1 LAKKIEEN
9 YMAHIVVIG
18 ASTGGL
24 PFAYDIKKTLGSNH
38 TVTVISNNPNF
49 NFIPSNPW
57 LAVGWRNEEAIS
69 FELKPRL
76 KRKDINLIVGEAT
89 EIKPDE
95 NQVVVGDQTVD
106 YDYLVLATGP
116 KLAFDEVEGLGPKG
130 HSISICTTEHA
141 KIASEEW
148 NNFCNNGGGP
158 IVVGAVQGASCFGPA
173 YEFATIMDTD
183 LKKRGIRDKCPMTF
197 VTAEPYIGHL
207 GLGGV
212 GDSKGLLESEFRSR
226 HIKWVANAK
235 VASVASDKVTVEEVN
250 DEGKT
255 IKTHEIA
262 TKYTMMLPAF
272 KGVDAVAKLAEVDP
286 GYVNPRGFVMI
297 NSYQQSPVKDNIFSL
312 GVNVAIPPVED
323 TPVMCGT
330 PKTGY
335 MIESMVTAIVHNIK
349 DMVDGNEPSHVPT
362 WNAVCIADMG
372 DTGAAFV
379 AMPQIPPRNVTW
391 AKKGKMMHLAKIAF
405 EKFFIR
411 NMKTG
416 NSEPA
421 YQKYIFKMLGIERLK
436 KK

>member
-1 LAKKIEEN
+1 MAKKIEEN

-69 FELKPRL
+69 FELKPCL

>member
-1 LAKKIEEN
+1 
-9 YMAHIVVIG
+9 MAHVVVIG

-24 PFAYDIKKTLGSNH
+24 PFAYDAKKTLGKEH
-38 TVTVISNNPNF
+38 EVTVISNNPNF

-57 LAVGWRNEEAIS
+57 VAVGWRSEDDIS
-69 FELKPRL
+69 FELAPRL
-76 KRKDINLIVGEAT
+76 KRKGINLIVGEAT
-89 EIKPDE
+89 EIKPDD
-95 NQVVVGDQTVD
+95 NQVMVGDQVVD

-116 KLAFDEVEGLGPKG
+116 KLAFDEVDGLGPDG
-130 HSISICTTEHA
+130 HSVSICTTAHA
-141 KIASEEW
+141 KVASNEW
-148 NNFCNNGGGP
+148 EAFCNNGGGP

-173 YEFATIMDTD
+173 YEFACIMDTD

-212 GDSKGLLESEFRSR
+212 GDSKGLLESEFRQR
-226 HIKWVANAK
+226 HIKWITNAK
-235 VASVASDKVTVEEVN
+235 VASIAADKVI
-250 DEGKT
+250 G
-255 IKTHEIA
+255 
-262 TKYTMMLPAF
+262 
-272 KGVDAVAKLAEVDP
+272 
-286 GYVNPRGFVMI
+286 GFVMI
-297 NSYQQSPVKDNIFSL
+297 NDYQQSPVKENIFSV
-312 GVNVAIPPVED
+312 GVNIAIPPVEP

-335 MIESMVTAIVHNIK
+335 MIESMVTAVVHNIE
-349 DMVDGNEPSHVPT
+349 DMIAGKSPSNIPT

-391 AKKGKMMHLAKIAF
+391 AKKGKIMHLAKIAF

-416 NSEPA
+416 NPEPA

-436 KK
+436 SKS

>member
-1 LAKKIEEN
+1 
-9 YMAHIVVIG
+9 MAHVVVIG

-24 PFAYDIKKTLGSNH
+24 PFAYDIKKTLGTEH
-38 TVTVISNNPNF
+38 KVTVISNNPNF

-57 LAVGWRNEEAIS
+57 LAVGWRREDDIS
-69 FELKPRL
+69 FELAPHL
-76 KRKDINLIVGEAT
+76 KHKDINFIVGEAT
-89 EIKPDE
+89 EIKPNV
-95 NQVVVGDQTVD
+95 NQVMVGNQTVD

-116 KLAFDEVEGLGPKG
+116 KLAFDEVPGLGPKG
-130 HSISICTTEHA
+130 HSISICTTAHA
-141 KIASEEW
+141 KIASSEW
-148 NNFCNNGGGP
+148 EVFCNNGGGP

-183 LKKRGIRDKCPMTF
+183 LKKRGIRDKCPITF
-197 VTAEPYIGHL
+197 ITAEPYIGHL

-212 GDSKGLLESEFRSR
+212 GDSKGLLESEFRQR
-226 HIKWVANAK
+226 HIKWITNSK
-235 VASVASDKVTVEEVN
+235 VVLVTADTVTVDEVN
-250 DEGKT
+250 DEGNT
-255 IKTHEIA
+255 IKTHEVA
-262 TKYTMMLPAF
+262 TKLTMMLPAF
-272 KGVDAVAKLAEVDP
+272 KGVDTVAKLAEVDA

-297 NSYQQSPVKDNIFSL
+297 NDYQQSPVKDNIFSV
-312 GVNVAIPPVED
+312 GVNIAIPPVES

-335 MIESMVTAIVHNIK
+335 MIESMVTAVVHNIE
-349 DMVDGNEPSHVPT
+349 DMIGGKVPSHIPT

>member
-1 LAKKIEEN
+1 
-9 YMAHIVVIG
+9 MAHIVVIG

-24 PFAYDIKKTLGSNH
+24 PFAYDIKKTLGDGH
-38 TVTVISNNPNF
+38 QVTVISNSPNF

-57 LAVGWRNEEAIS
+57 VAVGWRTEADIS
-69 FELKPRL
+69 FELELHL
-76 KRKDINLIVGEAT
+76 KRKDINLIVGEAKQ
-89 EIKPDE
+89 IKPDD
-95 NQVVVGDQTVD
+95 NQVLVGEQIIR

-116 KLAFDEVEGLGPKG
+116 KLAFDEIAGFGPDNN
-130 HSISICTTEHA
+130 SASICTTAHA
-141 KIASEEW
+141 KISSKQW
-148 NNFCNNGGGP
+148 QSFCDQGGGP

-173 YEFATIMDTD
+173 YEFAAIMDTD
-183 LKKRGIRDKCPMTF
+183 LKKRGIRDKCPITF

-212 GDSKGLLESEFRSR
+212 GDSKGLLESEFRQR
-226 HIKWVANAK
+226 HIKWITNAIVQSVEADKVIVEELDNKAK
-235 VASVASDKVTVEEVN
+235 VVETHKVES
-250 DEGKT
+250 KF
-255 IKTHEIA
+255 
-262 TKYTMMLPAF
+262 TMMLPAF
-272 KGVDAVAKLAEVDP
+272 QGVDVVAKLSEVDS
-286 GYVNPRGFVMI
+286 GYVNPRGFVNI
-297 NSYQQSPVKDNIFSL
+297 NDYQQSPVKDNIFAI
-312 GVNVAIPPVED
+312 GVNIAIPPVEE
-323 TPVMCGT
+323 TPVACGT

-335 MIESMVTAIVHNIK
+335 MIESMVTAVVHNIE
-349 DMVDGNEPSHVPT
+349 DMINGTPPSHIPT

-405 EKFFIR
+405 EKFFLR

>member
-1 LAKKIEEN
+1 
-9 YMAHIVVIG
+9 MAHIVVIG

-24 PFAYDIKKTLGSNH
+24 PFAYDVKKTLGKDH
-38 TVTVISNNPNF
+38 EVTVISNNPNF

-57 LAVGWRNEEAIS
+57 VAVGWRTSENIS
-69 FELKPRL
+69 FELAPRL
-76 KRKDINLIVGEAT
+76 KRKNINLIVGEAT
-89 EIKPDE
+89 EIKPND
-95 NQVVVGDQTVD
+95 NQVMVGDEVVD

-116 KLAFDEVEGLGPKG
+116 KLAFDEVDGLGPDG
-130 HSISICTTEHA
+130 HSVSICTTAHA
-141 KIASEEW
+141 EVACHDWE
-148 NNFCNNGGGP
+148 NFCANGGGP

-183 LKKRGIRDKCPMTF
+183 LKKRGIRDKCPITF
-197 VTAEPYIGHL
+197 VTPEPYIGHL

-212 GDSKGLLESEFRSR
+212 GDSKGLLESEFRHR
-226 HIKWVANAK
+226 HIKWHTNSK
-235 VASVASDKVTVEEVN
+235 VDKVETGKVSVSECDDNGEAVKAVEIES
-250 DEGKT
+250 
-255 IKTHEIA
+255 
-262 TKYTMMLPAF
+262 KYTMLLPAF
-272 KGVDAVAKLAEVDP
+272 KGVDTVANLADVAS
-286 GYVNPRGFVMI
+286 GFVNPRGFVMI
-297 NSYQQSPVKDNIFSL
+297 NEYQQSPVKDNIFSL
-312 GVNVAIPPVED
+312 GVNVAIPPVEA
-323 TPVMCGT
+323 TPIMCGT

-335 MIESMVTAIVHNIK
+335 MIESMVTAIVHNIE
-349 DMVDGNEPSHVPT
+349 DMINERPPSNIPT

-416 NSEPA
+416 NSEPS

>member
-1 LAKKIEEN
+1 
-9 YMAHIVVIG
+9 MAHIVVIG

-173 YEFATIMDTD
+173 YEFAAIMDTD

-362 WNAVCIADMG
+362 WNSVCIADMG

>member
-1 LAKKIEEN
+1 
-9 YMAHIVVIG
+9 MAHIVVIG

-24 PFAYDIKKTLGSNH
+24 PFAYDIKKTLGSGH
-38 TVTVISNNPNF
+38 KVTVISNNPNF

-57 LAVGWRNEEAIS
+57 LAVGWRSEEDIS
-69 FELKPRL
+69 FELEPRL

-89 EIKPDE
+89 EIKPND
-95 NQVVVGDQTVD
+95 NQVMVGDQVVD

-116 KLAFDEVEGLGPKG
+116 KLAFDEVEGLGPDG
-130 HSISICTTEHA
+130 HSVSICTTAHA
-141 KIASEEW
+141 KVASSEW
-148 NNFCNNGGGP
+148 EVFCNNGGGP

-212 GDSKGLLESEFRSR
+212 GDSKGLLESEFRQR
-226 HIKWVANAK
+226 HIKWITNAK
-235 VASVASDKVTVEEVN
+235 VASVSADTVTVEEV
-250 DEGKT
+250 DDAGKT
-255 IKTHEIA
+255 IKTHEVV
-262 TKYTMMLPAF
+262 TKHTMLLPAF
-272 KGVDAVAKLAEVDP
+272 KGVDAVAKLAEVDA

-297 NSYQQSPVKDNIFSL
+297 NSYQQSPVKDNVFSL
-312 GVNVAIPPVED
+312 GVNVAIPPVEA

-335 MIESMVTAIVHNIK
+335 MIESMVTAIVHNIEE
-349 DMVDGNEPSHVPT
+349 MIAGNAPSHIPT

>member
-1 LAKKIEEN
+1 
-9 YMAHIVVIG
+9 MARIVVIG

-24 PFAYDIKKTLGSNH
+24 PFAYDMKKTVGKAH
-38 TVTVISNNPNF
+38 DVVVISNNPNF

-57 LAVGWRNEEAIS
+57 VAVGWRSEDDIS
-69 FELKPRL
+69 FELEPRL
-76 KRKDINLIVGEAT
+76 KRKGIELIVGEAT
-89 EIKPDE
+89 DIKPDD
-95 NQVVVGDQTVD
+95 NQVVVDGEQVID

-116 KLAFDEVEGLGPKG
+116 KLAFDEVDGLGPDG
-130 HSISICTTEHA
+130 HSVSICTTAHA
-141 KIASEEW
+141 KIASRDWET
-148 NNFCNNGGGP
+148 FCAGGGGP

-173 YEFATIMDTD
+173 YEFAAIMDTD

-212 GDSKGLLESEFRSR
+212 GDSKGLLESEFRHR
-226 HIKWVANAK
+226 HIKWITNAK
-235 VASVASDKVTVEEVN
+235 VASVAQDLVTVEQVN
-250 DEGKT
+250 DEGEV
-255 IKTHEIA
+255 IKTHEVP
-262 TKYTMMLPAF
+262 TKHTMMLPAF
-272 KGVDAVAKLAEVDP
+272 KGVDVVSKLAEVGE

-297 NSYQQSPVKDNIFSL
+297 NEYQQSPVKDNIFSL
-312 GVNVAIPPVED
+312 GVNVAIPPVEA

-335 MIESMVTAIVHNIK
+335 MIESMVTAIVHNIEE
-349 DMVDGNEPSHVPT
+349 MLAGQTPSHKPT

-416 NSEPA
+416 NSEPS
-421 YQKYIFKMLGIERLK
+421 YQKYIFKMLGIERIRK
-436 KK
+436 HD

>member
-1 LAKKIEEN
+1 LAKKIEES

-173 YEFATIMDTD
+173 YEFAAIMDTD

>member
-1 LAKKIEEN
+1 
-9 YMAHIVVIG
+9 MARVVVIG

-24 PFAYDIKKTLGSNH
+24 PFAYDIKKTLGKNH
-38 TVTVISNNPNF
+38 EVTVISNNPNF

-57 LAVGWRNEEAIS
+57 VAVGWRSEENIS
-69 FELKPRL
+69 FELAPYL
-76 KRKDINLIVGEAT
+76 KRKNINLIVGEAT
-89 EIKPDE
+89 EIKPE
-95 NQVVVGDQTVD
+95 ESQVMVGDQVVG

-116 KLAFDEVEGLGPKG
+116 KLAFDEVEGLGPDG
-130 HSISICTTEHA
+130 HSVSICTTAHA
-141 KIASEEW
+141 KVASYKWET
-148 NNFCNNGGGP
+148 FCANGGGP

-183 LKKRGIRDKCPMTF
+183 LRKRGIRDKCPITF
-197 VTAEPYIGHL
+197 VTAEPYVGHL

-212 GDSKGLLESEFRSR
+212 GDSKGLLESEFRHR
-226 HIKWVANAK
+226 HIKWITNSK
-235 VASVASDKVTVEEVN
+235 VKSIAADKVIVEQVDDNGEV
-250 DEGKT
+250 
-255 IKTHEIA
+255 IKTHEID
-262 TKYTMMLPAF
+262 TMHTMMLPAF
-272 KGVDAVAKLAEVDP
+272 KGVDTVAKLAEVDP

-297 NSYQQSPVKDNIFSL
+297 NDCHQSPVKDNIFSL
-312 GVNVAIPPVED
+312 GVNVAIPPVEA

-335 MIESMVTAIVHNIK
+335 MIESMVTAVVHNIEE
-349 DMVDGNEPSHVPT
+349 MVAGEKPTHHPT

-372 DTGAAFV
+372 DTGVAFV

-416 NSEPA
+416 NSEPS

-436 KK
+436 EGKKS

>member
-1 LAKKIEEN
+1 
-9 YMAHIVVIG
+9 MAHVVVIG

-24 PFAYDIKKTLGSNH
+24 PFAYDAKKTLGKDH
-38 TVTVISNNPNF
+38 KVTVISNNPDF

-57 LAVGWRNEEAIS
+57 VAVGWRSEDDIS
-69 FELKPRL
+69 FELAPRL

-89 EIKPDE
+89 EIKPND
-95 NQVVVGDQTVD
+95 NQVMVGDQVVD

-116 KLAFDEVEGLGPKG
+116 KLAFDEVDGLGPDG
-130 HSISICTTEHA
+130 HSVSICTTAHA
-141 KIASEEW
+141 KVASNEW
-148 NNFCNNGGGP
+148 EAFCNNGGGP

-173 YEFATIMDTD
+173 YEFACIMDTD

-212 GDSKGLLESEFRSR
+212 GDSKGLLESEFRQR
-226 HIKWVANAK
+226 HIKWITNSK
-235 VASVASDKVTVEEVN
+235 VASITKDTVTVEEV
-250 DEGKT
+250 DSEGKT
-255 IKTHEIA
+255 IKTHEVA
-262 TKYTMMLPAF
+262 TKHTMMLPAF
-272 KGVDAVAKLAEVDP
+272 KGVDAVANLANVDT

-297 NSYQQSPVKDNIFSL
+297 NDYQQSPVKDNIFSL
-312 GVNVAIPPVED
+312 GVNIAIPPVEP

-335 MIESMVTAIVHNIK
+335 MIESMVTAAVHNIEEMIAGK
-349 DMVDGNEPSHVPT
+349 SPSNIPT

>member
-1 LAKKIEEN
+1 
-9 YMAHIVVIG
+9 MAHIVVIG

-24 PFAYDIKKTLGSNH
+24 PFAYDIKKTLGSTH
-38 TVTVISNNPNF
+38 KITVISNNPNF

-57 LAVGWRNEEAIS
+57 VAVGWRSQDDIS
-69 FELKPRL
+69 FELEPHL
-76 KRKDINLIVGEAT
+76 SRKDINLIVGEAT
-89 EIKPDE
+89 QIKPDE
-95 NQVVVGDQTVD
+95 NQVIVNEQTID
-106 YDYLVLATGP
+106 YDFLVLATGP
-116 KLAFDEVEGLGPKG
+116 KLAFDEITGFGPENN
-130 HSISICTTEHA
+130 SASICTTAHA
-141 KIASEEW
+141 KISSQQW
-148 NNFCNNGGGP
+148 QSFCDQGGGP

-173 YEFATIMDTD
+173 YEFAAIMDTD
-183 LKKRGIRDKCPMTF
+183 LKKRGIRDKCPITF

-212 GDSKGLLESEFRSR
+212 GDSKGLLESEFRQR
-226 HIKWVANAK
+226 HIKWVTNA
-235 VASVASDKVTVEEVN
+235 VVQSVETDKVIVEELDNKAEVI
-250 DEGKT
+250 E
-255 IKTHEIA
+255 THQIES
-262 TKYTMMLPAF
+262 KFTMMLPAF
-272 KGVDAVAKLAEVDP
+272 KGVDAVAKLSEVDS
-286 GYVNPRGFVMI
+286 GYVNPRGFVNI
-297 NSYQQSPVKDNIFSL
+297 NDYQQSPVKDNIFAI
-312 GVNVAIPPVED
+312 GVNIAIPPVET
-323 TPVMCGT
+323 TPVACGT

-335 MIESMVTAIVHNIK
+335 MIESMVTAVVRNIE
-349 DMVDGNEPSHVPT
+349 DMIAGKQPSHIPT

>member
-1 LAKKIEEN
+1 
-9 YMAHIVVIG
+9 MAHIVVIG

-24 PFAYDIKKTLGSNH
+24 PFAYDIKKTLGDGH
-38 TVTVISNNPNF
+38 QVTVISNNPNF

-57 LAVGWRNEEAIS
+57 VAVGWRTEADIS
-69 FELKPRL
+69 FELEPHLR
-76 KRKDINLIVGEAT
+76 RKDINLIVGEAK
-89 EIKPDE
+89 EIKPDN
-95 NQVVVGDQTVD
+95 NQVLVNEQVIN

-116 KLAFDEVEGLGPKG
+116 KLAFDEITGFGPD
-130 HSISICTTEHA
+130 HNSASICTTAHA
-141 KIASEEW
+141 KISSKQW
-148 NNFCNNGGGP
+148 QTFCDQGGGP

-173 YEFATIMDTD
+173 YEFAAIMDTD
-183 LKKRGIRDKCPMTF
+183 LKKRGIRDKCPITF

-212 GDSKGLLESEFRSR
+212 GDSKGLLESEFRQR
-226 HIKWVANAK
+226 HIKWVTNAT
-235 VASVASDKVTVEEVN
+235 VQSVETDKVVVEEL
-250 DEGKT
+250 DKKAKAIE
-255 IKTHEIA
+255 THQIES
-262 TKYTMMLPAF
+262 KFTMMLPAF
-272 KGVDAVAKLAEVDP
+272 KGVDVVAKLSEADS
-286 GYVNPRGFVMI
+286 GYVNPRGFVNI
-297 NSYQQSPVKDNIFSL
+297 NDYQQSPVKDNIFSI
-312 GVNVAIPPVED
+312 GVNIAIPPVEA
-323 TPVMCGT
+323 TPVACGT

-335 MIESMVTAIVHNIK
+335 MIESMVTAVVHNIE
-349 DMVDGNEPSHVPT
+349 DMINGKQPSHIPT

-405 EKFFIR
+405 EKFFLR

>member
-1 LAKKIEEN
+1 
-9 YMAHIVVIG
+9 MAHIVVIG

-24 PFAYDIKKTLGSNH
+24 PFAYDIKKTLGSGH
-38 TVTVISNNPNF
+38 KVTVISNNPNF

-57 LAVGWRNEEAIS
+57 LAVGWRSEEDIS
-69 FELKPRL
+69 FELEPRL

-89 EIKPDE
+89 EIKPND
-95 NQVVVGDQTVD
+95 NQVMVGDQVVD

-116 KLAFDEVEGLGPKG
+116 KLAFDEVEGLGPDG
-130 HSISICTTEHA
+130 HSVSICTTAHA
-141 KIASEEW
+141 KVASSEW
-148 NNFCNNGGGP
+148 EVFCNNGGGP

-183 LKKRGIRDKCPMTF
+183 LKKRGIRDKCPITF

-212 GDSKGLLESEFRSR
+212 GDSKGLLESEFRQR
-226 HIKWVANAK
+226 HIKWITNAK
-235 VASVASDKVTVEEVN
+235 VASVSADTVTVEEV
-250 DEGKT
+250 DDAGKT
-255 IKTHEIA
+255 IKTHEVV
-262 TKYTMMLPAF
+262 TKHTMLLPAF
-272 KGVDAVAKLAEVDP
+272 KGVDAVAKLAEVDA

-312 GVNVAIPPVED
+312 GVNVAIPPVEA

-335 MIESMVTAIVHNIK
+335 MIESMVTAIVHNIEE
-349 DMVDGNEPSHVPT
+349 MIAGNAPSHIPT

>member
-1 LAKKIEEN
+1 
-9 YMAHIVVIG
+9 MAHIVVIG

-24 PFAYDIKKTLGSNH
+24 PFAYDIKKTLGKGH
-38 TVTVISNNPNF
+38 EVTVISNNPNF

-57 LAVGWRNEEAIS
+57 VAVGWRSEDDIS
-69 FELKPRL
+69 FELEPRL
-76 KRKDINLIVGEAT
+76 KRKNINLIVGEAT
-89 EIKPDE
+89 EIKPDN
-95 NQVVVGDQTVD
+95 NQVMVGDQVVD

-116 KLAFDEVEGLGPKG
+116 KLAFDEVKGLGPDG
-130 HSISICTTEHA
+130 HSVSICTTAHA
-141 KIASEEW
+141 EIARQEW
-148 NNFCNNGGGP
+148 EDFCSNGGGP

-212 GDSKGLLESEFRSR
+212 GDSKGLLESEFRHR
-226 HIKWVANAK
+226 HIKWITNAK
-235 VASVASDKVTVEEVN
+235 VTSIAKDKVTVEQVN
-250 DEGKT
+250 DEGET
-255 IKTHEIA
+255 IKTHEVK
-262 TKYTMMLPAF
+262 TKHTMFLPAF
-272 KGVDAVAKLAEVDP
+272 KGVDTIANLANVDA

-297 NSYQQSPVKDNIFSL
+297 NDYQQSPVKENIFSL
-312 GVNVAIPPVED
+312 GVNIAIPPVEP

-335 MIESMVTAIVHNIK
+335 MIESMVTAIVHNIEEMIEGK
-349 DMVDGNEPSHVPT
+349 APSHIPT

-436 KK
+436 SKS

>member
-1 LAKKIEEN
+1 
-9 YMAHIVVIG
+9 MARIVVIG

-24 PFAYDIKKTLGSNH
+24 PFAYDMKKTVGKAH
-38 TVTVISNNPNF
+38 DVVVISNNPNF

-57 LAVGWRNEEAIS
+57 VAVGWRSEDDIS
-69 FELKPRL
+69 FELAPRL
-76 KRKDINLIVGEAT
+76 KRKGIELIVGEAT
-89 EIKPDE
+89 DIKPDD
-95 NQVVVGDQTVD
+95 NQVVVDGQQVVE

-116 KLAFDEVEGLGPKG
+116 KLAFDEVDGLGPDG
-130 HSISICTTEHA
+130 HSVSICTTAHA
-141 KIASEEW
+141 KIASREW
-148 NNFCNNGGGP
+148 ETFCAGGGGP

-173 YEFATIMDTD
+173 YEFAAIMDTD

-212 GDSKGLLESEFRSR
+212 GDSKGLLESEFRHR
-226 HIKWVANAK
+226 HIKWITNAK
-235 VASVASDKVTVEEVN
+235 VASVAQDLVTVEQVN
-250 DEGKT
+250 DDGEV
-255 IKTHEIA
+255 IKTHEVP
-262 TKYTMMLPAF
+262 TKHTMMLPAF
-272 KGVDAVAKLAEVDP
+272 KGVDVVSKLAEVGE

-297 NSYQQSPVKDNIFSL
+297 NEYQQSPVKDNIFSL
-312 GVNVAIPPVED
+312 GVNVAIPPVEA

-335 MIESMVTAIVHNIK
+335 MIESMVTAIVHNIEE
-349 DMVDGNEPSHVPT
+349 MLAGQTPSHKPT

-416 NSEPA
+416 NSEPS
-421 YQKYIFKMLGIERLK
+421 YQKYIFKMLGIERIRK
-436 KK
+436 HD

>member
-1 LAKKIEEN
+1 
-9 YMAHIVVIG
+9 MAHIVIIG

-24 PFAYDIKKTLGSNH
+24 PCAYDMKKTLGKKH
-38 TVTVISNNPNF
+38 KVTVISNNPNF

-57 LAVGWRNEEAIS
+57 VAVGWRSQSDIS
-69 FELKPRL
+69 FGLEPKL
-76 KRKDINLIVGEAT
+76 KRKKINFIMGEAT
-89 EIKPDE
+89 EIKPNE
-95 NQVVVGDQTVD
+95 NQVMVGEQVVD
-106 YDYLVLATGP
+106 YDFLVLATGP
-116 KLAFDEVEGLGPKG
+116 KLAFDEVQGLGPDG
-130 HSISICTTEHA
+130 HSVSICTTAHA
-141 KIASEEW
+141 EVASQKWEG
-148 NNFCNNGGGP
+148 FCANGGGP

-183 LKKRGIRDKCPMTF
+183 LKRRGIRDNCPITF
-197 VTAEPYIGHL
+197 VTSEPYIGHL

-212 GDSKGLLESEFRSR
+212 GDSKGLLESEFRHR
-226 HIKWVANAK
+226 HIKWVTNAK
-235 VASVASDKVTVEEVN
+235 TISITADTVTAEEVN
-250 DEGKT
+250 SEGEV
-255 IKTHEIA
+255 IKVHQIPTQH
-262 TKYTMMLPAF
+262 TMMLPAF
-272 KGVDAVAKLAEVDP
+272 KGVDTVANLADVDP
-286 GYVNPRGFVMI
+286 GFVNPRGFVMV
-297 NSYQQSPVKDNIFSL
+297 NEKQQSPVKDNIFSL
-312 GVNVAIPPVED
+312 GVNIAIPPVEA

-335 MIESMVTAIVHNIK
+335 MIESMVSAVVHNIEDIINGK
-349 DMVDGNEPSHVPT
+349 EPSNIPT

-372 DTGAAFV
+372 DTGVAFV

-416 NSEPA
+416 NPEPV

>member
-1 LAKKIEEN
+1 
-9 YMAHIVVIG
+9 MAHVVVIG

-24 PFAYDIKKTLGSNH
+24 PFAYDIKKTLGKDH
-38 TVTVISNNPNF
+38 QVTVISNNPNF

-57 LAVGWRNEEAIS
+57 VAVGWRSEDDIS
-69 FELKPRL
+69 FELEPRL
-76 KRKDINLIVGEAT
+76 KRKGIELIVGEAT
-89 EIKPDE
+89 EIKPDD
-95 NQVVVGDQTVD
+95 NQVMVGEQVVD

-116 KLAFDEVEGLGPKG
+116 KLAFDEVEGLGPDG
-130 HSISICTTEHA
+130 HSVSICTTAHA
-141 KIASEEW
+141 KVASDEW
-148 NNFCNNGGGP
+148 ETFCANGGGP
-158 IVVGAVQGASCFGPA
+158 IAVGAVQGASCFGPA

-183 LKKRGIRDKCPMTF
+183 LKKRGIRDKCPITF
-197 VTAEPYIGHL
+197 ITAEPYIGHL

-212 GDSKGLLESEFRSR
+212 GDSKGLMESEFRHR
-226 HIKWVANAK
+226 HIKWITNAK
-235 VASVASDKVTVEEVN
+235 VTSIAADMVTVEEVN
-250 DEGKT
+250 DAGEG
-255 IKTHEIA
+255 IKTHEVP
-262 TKYTMMLPAF
+262 TKHTMMLPAF
-272 KGVDAVAKLAEVDP
+272 KGVDTVAKLAEVDS
-286 GYVNPRGFVMI
+286 GYVNPRGFVMV
-297 NSYQQSPVKDNIFSL
+297 NEYQQSPVKDNIFSL
-312 GVNVAIPPVED
+312 GVNIAIPPVEA

-335 MIESMVTAIVHNIK
+335 MIESMVTAIVHNIEE
-349 DMVDGNEPSHVPT
+349 MVAGQAPTHKPT

-416 NSEPA
+416 NSEPS

-436 KK
+436 KDN

>member
-173 YEFATIMDTD
+173 YEFAAIMDTD

>member
-1 LAKKIEEN
+1 
-9 YMAHIVVIG
+9 MAHVVVIG

-24 PFAYDIKKTLGSNH
+24 PFAYDAKKTLGEDH
-38 TVTVISNNPNF
+38 KVTVISNNPDF

-57 LAVGWRNEEAIS
+57 VAVGWRSEDDIS
-69 FELKPRL
+69 FELEPRL
-76 KRKDINLIVGEAT
+76 KKKDINLIVGEAT
-89 EIKPDE
+89 EIKPND
-95 NQVVVGDQTVD
+95 NQVIVGDQVVD

-116 KLAFDEVEGLGPKG
+116 KLAFDEVDGLGPDG
-130 HSISICTTEHA
+130 HSVSICTTAHA
-141 KIASEEW
+141 KVASNEW
-148 NNFCNNGGGP
+148 ETFCNNGGGP

-173 YEFATIMDTD
+173 YEFACIMDTD

-212 GDSKGLLESEFRSR
+212 GDSKGLLESEFRQR
-226 HIKWVANAK
+226 HIKWITNSK
-235 VASVASDKVTVEEVN
+235 VTSITKDTVTVEEV
-250 DEGKT
+250 DSEGAT
-255 IKTHEIA
+255 IKTHKVA
-262 TKYTMMLPAF
+262 TKHTMMLPAF
-272 KGVDAVAKLAEVDP
+272 KGVDAVANLSNVDA

-297 NSYQQSPVKDNIFSL
+297 NDYQQSPVKDNIFSL
-312 GVNVAIPPVED
+312 GVNIAIPPVEP

-335 MIESMVTAIVHNIK
+335 MIESMVTATVHNIEEMIAGK
-349 DMVDGNEPSHVPT
+349 PPSNIPT

-416 NSEPA
+416 NPEPA

>member
-1 LAKKIEEN
+1 
-9 YMAHIVVIG
+9 MAHIVIIG

-24 PFAYDIKKTLGSNH
+24 PFAYDIKKTLGKGH
-38 TVTVISNNPNF
+38 KVTVISNNPNF

-57 LAVGWRNEEAIS
+57 LAVGWRSEDDIS
-69 FELKPRL
+69 FELEPHL
-76 KRKDINLIVGEAT
+76 KRKDISLIVGEAT
-89 EIKPDE
+89 EIKPDN
-95 NQVVVGDQTVD
+95 NQVMVGDQVVD

-116 KLAFDEVEGLGPKG
+116 KLAFDEVDGLGPDG
-130 HSISICTTEHA
+130 HSVSICTTAHA
-141 KIASEEW
+141 EVARQEW
-148 NNFCNNGGGP
+148 EDFCDNDGGP

-173 YEFATIMDTD
+173 YEFACIMDTD

-212 GDSKGLLESEFRSR
+212 GDSKGLLESEFRQR
-226 HIKWVANAK
+226 HIKWITNAK
-235 VASVASDKVTVEEVN
+235 VASIASDKVTVDQVD

-255 IKTHEIA
+255 IKTHEVE
-262 TKYTMMLPAF
+262 TKHTMFLPAF
-272 KGVDAVAKLAEVDP
+272 KGVDTVAKLADVDV

-297 NSYQQSPVKDNIFSL
+297 NDYQQSPVKENIFSL
-312 GVNVAIPPVED
+312 GVNIAIPPVEP

-335 MIESMVTAIVHNIK
+335 MIESMVTAVVHNIE
-349 DMVDGNEPSHVPT
+349 DMIAGRKPSNIPT

-436 KK
+436 AKSQ

>member
-1 LAKKIEEN
+1 
-9 YMAHIVVIG
+9 MAHIVVIG

-24 PFAYDIKKTLGSNH
+24 PFAYDIKKTLGSDH

-57 LAVGWRNEEAIS
+57 LAVGWRNEEDIS
-69 FELKPRL
+69 FELKPHL
-76 KRKDINLIVGEAT
+76 QRKDINLIIGEAT
-89 EIKPDE
+89 EIKPDN
-95 NQVVVGDQTVD
+95 NQVMVGDQTVD

-116 KLAFDEVEGLGPKG
+116 KLAFDEVEGLGPDG
-130 HSISICTTEHA
+130 HSTSICTTAHA
-141 KIASEEW
+141 KVASNDWEA
-148 NNFCNNGGGP
+148 FCNNGGGP

-173 YEFATIMDTD
+173 YEFAAIMDTD

-212 GDSKGLLESEFRSR
+212 GDSKGLLESEFRNR
-226 HIKWVANAK
+226 HIKWVTNAK
-235 VASVASDKVTVEEVN
+235 VASVDTDKVTVEEVN
-250 DEGKT
+250 DEGQT

-262 TKYTMMLPAF
+262 TKHTMILPAF
-272 KGVDAVAKLAEVDP
+272 KGVDAVAKLAEVDS
-286 GYVNPRGFVMI
+286 GYVNPRGFVII
-297 NSYQQSPVKDNIFSL
+297 NSYQQSPIKDNIFSL

-349 DMVDGNEPSHVPT
+349 DMIDGNAPSHIPT

>member
-1 LAKKIEEN
+1 
-9 YMAHIVVIG
+9 MAHIVVIG

-24 PFAYDIKKTLGSNH
+24 PFAYDIKKTLGSGH
-38 TVTVISNNPNF
+38 KVTVISNNPNF

-57 LAVGWRNEEAIS
+57 LAVGWRSEEDIS
-69 FELKPRL
+69 FELEPRL
-76 KRKDINLIVGEAT
+76 KRKDIDLIVGEAT
-89 EIKPDE
+89 EIKPND
-95 NQVVVGDQTVD
+95 NQVMVGDQVVD

-116 KLAFDEVEGLGPKG
+116 KLAFDEVEGLGPDG
-130 HSISICTTEHA
+130 HSVSICTTAHA
-141 KIASEEW
+141 KVASSEW
-148 NNFCNNGGGP
+148 EVFCNNGGGP

-183 LKKRGIRDKCPMTF
+183 LKKRGIRDKCPITF

-212 GDSKGLLESEFRSR
+212 GDSKGLLESEFRQR
-226 HIKWVANAK
+226 HIKWITNAK
-235 VASVASDKVTVEEVN
+235 VASVSADTVTVEEV
-250 DEGKT
+250 DDTGKT
-255 IKTHEIA
+255 IKTHEVA
-262 TKYTMMLPAF
+262 TKHTMMLPAF
-272 KGVDAVAKLAEVDP
+272 KGVDAVAKLAEVDA

-312 GVNVAIPPVED
+312 GVNVAIPPVEA

-335 MIESMVTAIVHNIK
+335 MIESMVTAIVHNIEE
-349 DMVDGNEPSHVPT
+349 MIAGNAPSHIPT

>member
-1 LAKKIEEN
+1 
-9 YMAHIVVIG
+9 MVHVVVIG

-24 PFAYDIKKTLGSNH
+24 PFAYDIKKTLGKDH
-38 TVTVISNNPNF
+38 KVTVISNNPNF

-57 LAVGWRNEEAIS
+57 LAVGWRSKEDIS
-69 FELKPRL
+69 FLLEPHLKH
-76 KRKDINLIVGEAT
+76 KDIELIIGEAS
-89 EIKPDE
+89 EIKPND
-95 NQVVVGDQTVD
+95 NQVIVGDQVVD

-116 KLAFDEVEGLGPKG
+116 KLAFDEVEGLGPEG
-130 HSISICTTEHA
+130 YSVSICTTAHA
-141 KIASEEW
+141 ESARQKWTE
-148 NNFCNNGGGP
+148 FCANGGGP

-173 YEFATIMDTD
+173 YEFACIMDTD
-183 LKKRGIRDKCPMTF
+183 LKKRGIRDKCPITF

-212 GDSKGLLESEFRSR
+212 GDSKGLLESEFRQR
-226 HIKWVANAK
+226 HIKWITNAK
-235 VASVASDKVTVEEVN
+235 VANITADTVTVDQVN
-250 DEGKT
+250 DEGEMIKT
-255 IKTHEIA
+255 IEVA
-262 TKYTMMLPAF
+262 TRYTMLLPAF
-272 KGVDAVAKLAEVDP
+272 KGVDTVAKLANVDA
-286 GYVNPRGFVMI
+286 GFVNPRGFVMV
-297 NSYQQSPVKDNIFSL
+297 NDYQQSPVKNNIFSI
-312 GVNVAIPPVED
+312 GVNIAIPPVEA

-335 MIESMVTAIVHNIK
+335 MIESMVTAVVHNIEEMIADK
-349 DMVDGNEPSHVPT
+349 APSHIPT

-372 DTGAAFV
+372 DTGIAFV

-391 AKKGKMMHLAKIAF
+391 AKKGKIIHLAKIAF